1 MRRDIF
7 RKPTRRKDFQLL
19 ELKYLKIVVINF
31 VFNDRTCKFHAVA
44 KEIKQLLNSECSL
57 PFVQIHSIVIFYS
70 CDFRDS
76 LLLSN
81 VALLVG
87 GKHHLQLY
95 GHGSCNHHSG
105 IINEWRLYT
114 SRRQGQLLLLL
125 LLFPASFVATAALHT
140 LTASQGNGQ
149 QSFCMKRWSI
159 FTKQRDDALTRNPSD
174 MRVWFSASHT
184 RYETK
189 RRGDCDVRSSTTYPN
204 KSSSGLFLQ
213 LSPIRFPLERTPT
226 GWIISYRQYI
236 VRRCCFVFEEE
247 CKSGC

>member
-140 LTASQGNGQ
+140 LTAKEMDNNRFAWNVDPSL
-149 QSFCMKRWSI
+149 QSKGMMLWQEIHRIWGFD
-159 FTKQRDDALTRNPSD
+159 FPHPTQD
-174 MRVWFSASHT
+174 
-184 RYETK
+184 TK
-189 RRGDCDVRSSTTYPN
+189 RNEEAIAMYAVQRPIPTNPQVGFSYNFPPFDSLSSA
-204 KSSSGLFLQ
+204 
-213 LSPIRFPLERTPT
+213 PLLVE
-226 GWIISYRQYI
+226 
-236 VRRCCFVFEEE
+236 
-247 CKSGC
+247 